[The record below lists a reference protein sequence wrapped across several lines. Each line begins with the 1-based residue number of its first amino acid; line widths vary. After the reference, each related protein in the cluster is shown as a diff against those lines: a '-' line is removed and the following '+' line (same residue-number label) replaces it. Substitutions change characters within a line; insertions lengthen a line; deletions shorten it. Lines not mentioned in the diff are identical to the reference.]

1 MELKGKTAVVTGVSK
16 GIGLATVKFLLEKQV
31 NVAGWG
37 RTAPKLDH
45 PNFYFVPTDVS
56 DFASVE
62 KSLGQTKQQFVEGI
76 SVLINN
82 AGLGFGGTLSDMP
95 LDQWHQMFNTNV
107 HGIFYCCKVIIPEMK
122 KMGEGHII
130 NISSIAG
137 TNGIENMAGYCGTKH
152 AVNGISHAL
161 FKEVRNDG
169 IKVTCVNPGS
179 VNTNFFDNFDSITT
193 NEHMMRPEDIAA
205 SLINVLETH
214 PNLLTSD
221 LELRPLKPKG

>member
-1 MELKGKTAVVTGVSK
+1 MELKGKKAVVTGVSK
-16 GIGLATVKFLLEKQV
+16 GIGLATVNALLNKRAV
-31 NVAGWG
+31 VTGWG
-37 RTAPKLDH
+37 RNAPDLEH
-45 PNFYFVPTDVS
+45 PNFSFISTDVS
-56 DFASVE
+56 DF
-62 KSLGQTKQQFVEGI
+62 K
-76 SVLINN
+76 SVLRSFKQTAENNGSNISILVNN
-82 AGLGFGGTLSDMP
+82 AGVGYGGP
-95 LDQWHQMFNTNV
+95 LVDIPIDHWQQMFNTNV
-107 HGIFYCCKVIIPEMK
+107 HGIFYCCKVIIPAMK
-122 KMGEGHII
+122 KLGEGHII

-152 AVNGISHAL
+152 AVNGISHSL

-179 VNTNFFDNFDSITT
+179 VNTNFFDNLDAVTA
-193 NEHMMRPEDIAA
+193 NEHMMRPEDVAT